1 MADPT
6 IFSYQIQDDQGVVTN
21 TSIYVA
27 YNAATA
33 TIASLQGAW
42 AAFGG
47 LIDAII
53 DGRIVEG
60 RITVPFASD
69 PSWKAV
75 ADEGN
80 NVSQVMTL
88 DFENDFNRY
97 LTAVDLPSYKE
108 AILTPDGDPDLE
120 NEDLAA
126 FVAAIIAG
134 SGAIFPNSRD
144 LHDLD
149 ALRKAFLT
157 TRKLK
162 AQRTMTT
169 VIPQA

>member
-6 IFSYQIQDDQGVVTN
+6 IFSYQLQDDQGVVTN

-47 LIDAII
+47 LIDAIT
-53 DGRIVEG
+53 DARIVEG
-60 RITVPFASD
+60 RITVPFAPD
-69 PSWKAV
+69 PSWKAT

-80 NVSQVMTL
+80 NVSQVMVL

-97 LTAVDLPSYKE
+97 LTGIDVPAYKE
-108 AILTPDGDPDLE
+108 SILTPDGDPDLA
-120 NEDLAA
+120 NVDLDA
-126 FVAAIIAG
+126 FIDAIIAG
-134 SGAIFPNSRD
+134 SGSIFPNSRD

-162 AQRTMTT
+162 AQRQMTT
-169 VIPQA
+169 VTPQ

>member
-6 IFSYQIQDDQGVVTN
+6 IFSYQLEDDQGVKSA
-21 TSIYVA
+21 TSVFVA

-42 AAFGG
+42 AAVGG
-47 LIDAII
+47 ALDAII
-53 DGRIVEG
+53 DARIVEG
-60 RITVPFASD
+60 RITVPFAAD
-69 PSWKAV
+69 PGWKAT
-75 ADEGN
+75 ANEGN
-80 NVSQVMTL
+80 NVSQVMVL

-97 LTAVDLPSYKE
+97 LTNIDVPSYRE
-108 AILTPDGDPDLE
+108 TMLTPDGDPDLA
-120 NEDLAA
+120 DVALAA
-126 FVAAIIAG
+126 FISLIIAG

-157 TRKLK
+157 TRKSL
-162 AQRTMTT
+162 AQKQKTT
-169 VIPQA
+169 VIPSA

>member
-6 IFSYQIQDDQGVVTN
+6 IFSYQLEDDQGVKSA

-47 LIDAII
+47 LLDDIIDA
-53 DGRIVEG
+53 RIVEG
-60 RITVPFASD
+60 RITVPFAAD
-69 PSWKAV
+69 PAWKAE

-80 NVSQVMTL
+80 NVSQVMVL

-97 LTAVDLPSYKE
+97 LTAVDVPAYKE
-108 AILTPDGDPDLE
+108 VTLTPDGDPDLA
-120 NEDLAA
+120 DAGLAA
-126 FVAAIIAG
+126 FIAAIIAG

-144 LHDLD
+144 IHDLD

-157 TRKLK
+157 TRKSL
-162 AQRTMTT
+162 AQRQKTT
-169 VIPQA
+169 VIPSA